1 MTAGDARRDGASG
14 GTSDRLGRVGDGR
27 RKRPRQADGKEALF
41 STSPLAPEPSQLD
54 VECRR
59 CGAQTGGDLVDVPK
73 LLRPPF
79 LWNPASGFLWGRC
92 PACRHRARLYIRTGQ
107 ALRAVYDMLPFTD
120 RSR

>member
-1 MTAGDARRDGASG
+1 MTAGDERRDGASG

-41 STSPLAPEPSQLD
+41 STSPLAPETSQLD

-59 CGAQTGGDLVDVPK
+59 CGAQTGVDLVDVPK
-73 LLRPPF
+73 LLMPPF

>member
-1 MTAGDARRDGASG
+1 MTAGDERRDGASG

-41 STSPLAPEPSQLD
+41 STSPLAPETSQLD

-59 CGAQTGGDLVDVPK
+59 CGAQTGVDLVDVPK
-73 LLRPPF
+73 LLMPPF

-92 PACRHRARLYIRTGQ
+92 PACRHRARSVSYTHLT
-107 ALRAVYDMLPFTD
+107 LPTIY
-120 RSR
+120 SV